1 MFRRFKTN
9 FKGRELDVP
18 IGPLTAITGKLH
30 SGKSAVLRGAVA
42 ALSPNPPANSAS
54 KMFKFASKS
63 ATTLYAHLYV
73 DPADPPDVSLGAAN
87 FSCAKD
93 NGKPRAPQQWFDGP
107 LAGLS
112 DEAQKALVPNVSYRS
127 LFELSDQAA
136 REALYVRFAPVL
148 TGAMPA
154 PVALD
159 PEAQLVWDKI
169 VAQCSATAVNHV
181 ELLTQ
186 VSAKLRERL
195 TELRAQVR
203 ADKHTVKDQRER
215 LEFDMTGAERIP
227 ELETEFI
234 TAVTWS
240 SQTNARAARDLAQ
253 TLVTGARGDLDNIE
267 TELATLKTQKDA
279 TSAALQAAESELTAL
294 QKRKSE
300 IELVDATRI
309 ARLEAIIEIHTAVT
323 RAGGYD
329 CAACDSVGVLPA
341 ALERSQARLA
351 TRRKEQTTA
360 SQLTWDLA
368 QQIGAKGQQI
378 TKLRETEQMLVTTLA
393 GVRERRELAVKTAEA
408 ALEQAKKGI
417 TVLQAPKRT
426 QEEVT
431 ADLEPLR
438 RAQALRAEISLQEQR
453 IRQAGAAQS
462 VVEDLLDRTT
472 SLYNQLLV
480 RVSKA
485 AEAAVNA
492 NMEGAFRAKLQLE
505 GDICTWCI
513 LDEDGEPRD
522 RHQMSGS
529 EKSSMLI
536 GLALTWTE
544 GRPIRLL
551 FLDDDDI
558 GPFQSS
564 PTELRAF
571 LLKLEDLVNTKKI
584 DQLLVAG
591 IRPEEIPPGWLEIAR

>member
-42 ALSPNPPANSAS
+42 ALTPNPPANSAS

-73 DPADPPDVSLGAAN
+73 DPAEPPDLSLGAAN
-87 FSCAKD
+87 FSCTKD

-107 LAGLS
+107 LARLS
-112 DEAQKALVPNVSYRS
+112 DEEQKALVPTVSYRS

-148 TGAMPA
+148 AGPMPM
-154 PVALD
+154 PQALD
-159 PEAQLVWDKI
+159 PEAQLVWDKV
-169 VAQCSATAVNHV
+169 VAQCSATSVNHV

-195 TELRAQVR
+195 AELRAQVR
-203 ADKHTVKDQRER
+203 ADKHTVKDQRAR

-227 ELETEFI
+227 ELETEFVS
-234 TAVTWS
+234 AVTWD
-240 SQTNARAARDLAQ
+240 SQENARAARDQAQ
-253 TLVTGARGDLDNIE
+253 ATLTAARADLDNIE
-267 TELATLKTQKDA
+267 TELTTLKTQKDA
-279 TSAALQAAESELTAL
+279 AAAALQAAETELAAL
-294 QKRKSE
+294 QQRKNE

-309 ARLEAIIEIHTAVT
+309 ARLEAIVEIHTAVI
-323 RAGGYD
+323 RAGGHD
-329 CAACDSVGVLPA
+329 CAACDSAAVLPA

-351 TRRKEQTTA
+351 TRRKEQATA
-360 SQLTWDLA
+360 SQRTWDLN
-368 QQIGAKGQQI
+368 QQIGALRQRIIG
-378 TKLRETEQMLVTTLA
+378 LRETEQTLVATLA
-393 GVRERRELAVKTAEA
+393 GVREQREQAVKTAEA
-408 ALEQAKKGI
+408 ALESAKKSV
-417 TVLQAPKRT
+417 TVQQAPKRT
-426 QEEVT
+426 QAEIT

-453 IRQAGAAQS
+453 IRQATAAQS
-462 VVEDLLDRTT
+462 IVEDLLDRTT

-485 AEAAVNA
+485 AEEAVNA
-492 NMEGAFRAKLQLE
+492 NMEGTFRAKLQLE

-544 GRPIRLL
+544 GMPIRLL

-571 LLKLEDLVNTKKI
+571 LLKLEELVNTKKI

-591 IRPEEIPPGWLEIAR
+591 IRPEEVPPGWLEVAR